1 MTNTAISELTV
12 SAQSLTRSYGAN
24 RAVRDVSLELR
35 RGEVLGLLGPNGAGK
50 TTTMQMLTGNLAPS
64 SGQVRICGIDL
75 IDRPIQAKS
84 RIGYLPEVPPL
95 YKELKVDEYLRLAGR
110 LHKVKKPALQQAVER
125 ARQRCGLSDM
135 GKRLI
140 GSLSKGYQQRVG
152 IAQAII
158 HEPDVIILDEPTI
171 GLDPNQIR
179 EIRSLIRDLGRAFDE
194 VAAGDAR
201 ALLITGAGTK
211 AFCAGADIREL
222 TGRSLAAQKR
232 DAEIG
237 QATFAKLDRLPMPS
251 VAIINGYAF
260 GGGLELALACTFRI
274 ATKNARMGQ
283 PEIKLG
289 LIPGY
294 GGTQRLPRV
303 VGEAHA
309 LEMIMTGRTVDAEEA
324 HRIGLV
330 NRILDGDA
338 LAQGIAFAREFSGY
352 SLPVL
357 GLAREAVTRA
367 LDNPVSEGLRIEA
380 DLSTL
385 AFRTEDAA
393 EGMDA
398 FIAKRKPHFK
408 DK

>member
-1 MTNTAISELTV
+1 MSIELTRV
-12 SAQSLTRSYGAN
+12 EEFALITLN
-24 RAVRDVSLELR
+24 R
-35 RGEVLGLLGPNGAGK
+35 
-50 TTTMQMLTGNLAPS
+50 
-64 SGQVRICGIDL
+64 
-75 IDRPIQAKS
+75 
-84 RIGYLPEVPPL
+84 PE
-95 YKELKVDEYLRLAGR
+95 
-110 LHKVKKPALQQAVER
+110 ALNA
-125 ARQRCGLSDM
+125 LSF
-135 GKRLI
+135 
-140 GSLSKGYQQRVG
+140 
-152 IAQAII
+152 A
-158 HEPDVIILDEPTI
+158 
-171 GLDPNQIR
+171 
-179 EIRSLIRDLGRAFDE
+179 LIRDLARAFDE

-201 ALLITGAGTK
+201 ALLITGAGAR

-232 DAEIG
+232 DAEVG
-237 QATFAKLDRLPMPS
+237 QATFARLERLPMPS
-251 VAIINGYAF
+251 VAVINGYAF

-274 ATKNARMGQ
+274 ATKNARLGQ

-303 VGEAHA
+303 VGEARA

-330 NRILDGDA
+330 NRIIDGDA

-393 EGMDA
+393 EGMEA
-398 FIAKRKPHFK
+398 FIAKRKPRFT